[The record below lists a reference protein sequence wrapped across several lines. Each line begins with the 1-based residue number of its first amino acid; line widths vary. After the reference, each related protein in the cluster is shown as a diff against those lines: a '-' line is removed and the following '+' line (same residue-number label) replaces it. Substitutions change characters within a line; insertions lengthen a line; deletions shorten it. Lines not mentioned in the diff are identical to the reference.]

1 MSAITADVPAGTA
14 SRGPGRVLQPRIDI
28 AIRLVVAWHVV
39 AALVFGWIAWNIFG
53 AIWQL
58 ESLPR
63 TAIGVASVVGIVAN
77 LAAAVL
83 LARSHRRGRML
94 SFTVNYLTLIVV
106 IVLLFQ
112 SLNLASFLD
121 DFAAA
126 FNAAFLP
133 FIGMAVA
140 VAWLVLARRLEAR
153 LSDGQRTDV
162 PGWLTTTVAAMRWVG
177 IGAIAVFG
185 VAWLVRLEPWNL
197 ASLLVEKFG
206 ESPGINTAYTV
217 ALVALL
223 WCTITMWSQRAAMR
237 FDTSA
242 EQLES
247 QSGWLFLSPNL
258 IGFLLFFAGPLIFSL
273 VISFYD
279 WNGLTTP
286 TFVGFGNYTET
297 LGLTVAGTADELPA
311 GYEDIL
317 GAPFGVIGAS
327 DPLFW
332 RSISNILQFLILAV
346 PLAVIPALVLA
357 TLINTGYR
365 GTKVFRT
372 IFFVPAVAGVI
383 GVTLIW
389 KQMLNSTVGFVNW
402 FVGWVNGIVNA
413 MVPGD
418 PMPVPVEIGWLS
430 DPSVALYAVVLVFA
444 WSQFGFN
451 TVLFTAGMQGI
462 PKELHEAAMLDGAGA
477 WRRFFSITLP
487 SLRATTFFVVAST
500 VILALQLFDIVYA
513 LNQPN
518 PVGFPDNA
526 TLTPVVYLYQLG
538 FQQNAFGQASAVA
551 WILFILIFSLTLLQF
566 RRQRRYAE
574 ET

>member
-1 MSAITADVPAGTA
+1 MSAITADRPARIA
-14 SRGPGRVLQPRIDI
+14 PRGPGRILQPPVGV
-28 AIRLVVAWHVV
+28 AIRLVLAWHVV
-39 AALVFGWIAWNIFG
+39 AALAFAWIAFNIVG
-53 AIWQL
+53 AVWQL

-63 TAIGVASVVGIVAN
+63 TAIGAGAVIGIVAN
-77 LAAAVL
+77 LVAAVL
-83 LARSHRRGRML
+83 LARSSRRARMT
-94 SFTVNYLTLIVV
+94 SFTVNYLTLILV

-112 SLNLASFLD
+112 SLDLAAFLD
-121 DFAAA
+121 DFAAS

-133 FIGMAVA
+133 FIGMALA
-140 VAWLVLARRLEAR
+140 IAWIVLARRLDAR
-153 LSDGQRTDV
+153 LVDSNRTDV
-162 PGWLTTTVAAMRWVG
+162 PASLTTTIRVMRW
-177 IGAIAVFG
+177 IGLAALAVFG
-185 VAWLVRLEPWNL
+185 LLWLWRLEPWNL
-197 ASLLVEKFG
+197 AALLG
-206 ESPGINTAYTV
+206 EAYGPSAALNTVYVV
-217 ALVALL
+217 AIVVLL
-223 WCTITMWSQRAAMR
+223 WCTITMWAQRTAIHY
-237 FDTSA
+237 DTPA
-242 EQLES
+242 DKLES
-247 QSGWLFLSPNL
+247 QAGWLFLSPNL

-273 VISFYD
+273 VISFYAWD
-279 WNGLTTP
+279 GITSP
-286 TFVGFGNYTET
+286 TFVGLGNYIET
-297 LGLTVAGTADELPA
+297 LGLSVASTAEGLPA

-317 GAPFGVIGAS
+317 TAPFGVIGAS

-332 RSISNILQFLILAV
+332 RSISNIVVFLVLAV

-357 TLINTGYR
+357 VLINIGYR
-365 GTKVFRT
+365 GTKTFRT

-402 FVGWVNGIVNA
+402 FIGWVNGIINLF
-413 MVPGD
+413 VPGD
-418 PMPVPVEIGWLS
+418 PMPQPVEIGWLS
-430 DPSVALYAVVLVFA
+430 DPSVALFAVVLVFG

-462 PKELHEAAMLDGAGA
+462 PRELHEAAELDGAGP

-538 FQQNAFGQASAVA
+538 FQQDAFGQASAVA
-551 WILFILIFSLTLLQF
+551 WVLFILIFSLTLVQF
-566 RRQRRYAE
+566 RRQRKYAE
-574 ET
+574 EN